1 MNNIMTILK
10 KEFLVFVRD
19 RRSLFMIMVVP
30 LVFYPLMFSVI
41 GKFASKNREEL
52 RTSQFKVYV
61 DPSVSPDLE
70 KFVSAESNI
79 QVLRET
85 KADPIELLNDDK
97 IQAVVT
103 MKDQLL
109 IQYLSSDRK
118 SREAATRMRL
128 AALDYRES
136 IIVDQLRAAGVD
148 EAVLHPFDVERQ
160 DVASAA
166 KVSGRFLGRI
176 LPYMIIIMLFSGAMG
191 FGLETST
198 GEKEKGT
205 IATLLVSQASR
216 SQIVLG
222 KLLYVV
228 AIEVLYGLLNVAGFV
243 LAAGLQAKSFDP
255 QLAQQAAQQAGTA
268 SNSFAFAVMPQT
280 FLLLVVLVI
289 PIALIAAALIIAIGS
304 YAKSM
309 KEGQTFFTP
318 FLMVFILVGIL
329 SMTAP
334 LKVPEYYFWIP
345 VVNTSFAMQELLTL
359 KFQMGHFLSTILT
372 TTGMAALL
380 IGLTVWMFNRE
391 SIHFRS

>member
-10 KEFLVFVRD
+10 KEFLIFVRD
-19 RRSLFMIMVVP
+19 RRSLLMILIVP
-30 LVFYPLMFSVI
+30 LVFYPLMFNVI

-52 RTSQFKVYV
+52 KKSQFKVYM
-61 DPSVSPDLE
+61 DPSVTTDLE
-70 KFVSAESNI
+70 GFIPEEDNI
-79 QVLRET
+79 TVLRTTES
-85 KADPIELLNDDK
+85 DPIKLLNDDK

-103 MKDQLL
+103 MEENLV

-118 SREAATRMRL
+118 SRAAASRL
-128 AALDYRES
+128 QTAGVNYRKSLVVAE
-136 IIVDQLRAAGVD
+136 LAAAGVD
-148 EAVLHPFDVERQ
+148 ESVLQPFLVERK

-228 AIEVLYGLLNVAGFV
+228 AIEILYGLLNVAGFV
-243 LAAGLQAKSFDP
+243 IAAGLQARTFDP
-255 QLAQQAAQQAGTA
+255 QLAEQAAQQAGA
-268 SNSFAFAVMPQT
+268 SSSFAFAVMPQT
-280 FLLLVVLVI
+280 FLLLVVLIV

-318 FLMVFILVGIL
+318 FLMIFILVGIL

-359 KFQMGHFLSTILT
+359 KFHMGHFLSTIFT
-372 TTGMAALL
+372 TTGTAALL
-380 IGLTVWMFNRE
+380 IGITVWMFNRE

>member
-19 RRSLFMIMVVP
+19 RRSLIMIIVVP

-61 DPSVSPDLE
+61 DPSVSTDLDP
-70 KFVSAESNI
+70 FVPAESNI
-79 QVLRET
+79 QILRET
-85 KADPIELLNDDK
+85 KTDPIELLNDDK

-136 IIVDQLRAAGVD
+136 IIVEALRAAGVD
-148 EAVLHPFDVERQ
+148 EAVLHPFNVERQ

-228 AIEVLYGLLNVAGFV
+228 AIEVLYGLLNVVGFV
-243 LAAGLQAKSFDP
+243 LAAGLQATSFDP

-268 SNSFAFAVMPQT
+268 GNSFAFAVMPQT

-289 PIALIAAALIIAIGS
+289 PIALIAAALIIVIGS

-309 KEGQTFFTP
+309 KEGQTLFTP
-318 FLMVFILVGIL
+318 FLMLFILVGIL

-359 KFQMGHFLSTILT
+359 KFQMGHFLSTIFT